1 MLTFRNRLLILLIGL
16 VLGAQTVTFLT
27 ALARTSATERR
38 RADAQLE
45 AGAQIARKLI
55 DYRERQLANAVAVL
69 AADYGLKE
77 AVGSADK
84 ATVSSALGNHA
95 TRVGADL
102 TVAFNLDGSV
112 IATGEGTRPIDTALA
127 RALVEQGEHSS
138 NAPRFVV
145 SGDDVYQVF
154 TAPVRAPD
162 EIARVALGFTV
173 NAALAREMHDLVG
186 VDVAF
191 MTDSTRGSLAAV
203 GATPAVVKFA
213 DGDYLAMR
221 TRLSTAQ
228 PNVDIALYKPM
239 TEVLA
244 PYRQLALNL
253 SLIFGATLAAAVTAG
268 VYLGRSA
275 ARPVQRMAEGAL
287 RVAAGD
293 YSTHVEAAGGLELA
307 NLAEAFNGMQAGIA
321 QREARLL
328 HLARHDDATGLPNR
342 RHAEEW
348 LAARLKTAGGA
359 HETAIVMLGVTNLQ
373 EMSAGLGS
381 GIADGMI
388 RHLSAQLARWQGEN
402 GLVARIDT
410 ARFVVLVDGTS
421 PNGLP
426 ALARAVRASAM
437 LPLQTAGVSLQAAVV
452 VGVARAPADSSNAVE
467 ALRCAEAAIEAAI
480 EMHQPIGF
488 FERADDEAQR
498 RRLKIG
504 VDLPDALA
512 RNALHLVYQPKLRL
526 ADRRCGSVEALVRW
540 QHPEFGNIPPS
551 EFVAIAERTGASA
564 ALTRW
569 VLGSALRQL
578 ATWHAAGLHMEVA
591 VNLSA
596 TDLVDPDLLEHILE
610 SLRKVHV
617 PADSLMLEITES
629 AFIHDGATASRNM
642 ELLRVAGVR
651 FSVDDFGTGYSSLS
665 QLRQLAVD
673 ELKIDQSFVRGLATN
688 AEDAAIIRAVIDLG
702 HGMGLRIVAEG
713 VEDDAQL
720 QRLADLGCDY
730 AQGYLISRPLPA
742 AELDP
747 LLRRAGLGSG
757 ETQTQT
763 ASLRVLEL
771 RRLKS

>member
-1 MLTFRNRLLILLIGL
+1 M
-16 VLGAQTVTFLT
+16 
-27 ALARTSATERR
+27 
-38 RADAQLE
+38 
-45 AGAQIARKLI
+45 
-55 DYRERQLANAVAVL
+55 
-69 AADYGLKE
+69 
-77 AVGSADK
+77 
-84 ATVSSALGNHA
+84 
-95 TRVGADL
+95 
-102 TVAFNLDGSV
+102 
-112 IATGEGTRPIDTALA
+112 
-127 RALVEQGEHSS
+127 
-138 NAPRFVV
+138 
-145 SGDDVYQVF
+145 
-154 TAPVRAPD
+154 
-162 EIARVALGFTV
+162 
-173 NAALAREMHDLVG
+173 
-186 VDVAF
+186 
-191 MTDSTRGSLAAV
+191 
-203 GATPAVVKFA
+203 
-213 DGDYLAMR
+213 
-221 TRLSTAQ
+221 
-228 PNVDIALYKPM
+228 
-239 TEVLA
+239 
-244 PYRQLALNL
+244 
-253 SLIFGATLAAAVTAG
+253 
-268 VYLGRSA
+268 
-275 ARPVQRMAEGAL
+275 

-293 YSTHVEAAGGLELA
+293 YSTHVEAAGGQELA
-307 NLAEAFNGMQAGIA
+307 NLADAFNGMQTGIA

-348 LAARLKTAGGA
+348 LAARLQSADGA
-359 HETAIVMLGVTNLQ
+359 HEAAIIMLGVTNLQ

-388 RHLSAQLARWQGEN
+388 RHLSAQLARWQGED

-421 PNGLP
+421 VECACPHWRGP
-426 ALARAVRASAM
+426 CAPVRCCRCRPPVFPCRPRWWWAWRAR
-437 LPLQTAGVSLQAAVV
+437 PPTA
-452 VGVARAPADSSNAVE
+452 RNAVE

-480 EMHQPIGF
+480 EAHQPIGF

-504 VDLPDALA
+504 VDLPAALA
-512 RNALHLVYQPKLRL
+512 RDALHLVYQPKLRL
-526 ADRRCGSVEALVRW
+526 SDRRCGSVEALVRW

-688 AEDAAIIRAVIDLG
+688 TEDAAIIRAVIDLG

-747 LLRRAGLGSG
+747 LLRRSGLGSG
-757 ETQTQT
+757 DTQTQT

>member
-540 QHPEFGNIPPS
+540 P
-551 EFVAIAERTGASA
+551 
-564 ALTRW
+564 
-569 VLGSALRQL
+569 
-578 ATWHAAGLHMEVA
+578 
-591 VNLSA
+591 
-596 TDLVDPDLLEHILE
+596 
-610 SLRKVHV
+610 
-617 PADSLMLEITES
+617 
-629 AFIHDGATASRNM
+629 
-642 ELLRVAGVR
+642 
-651 FSVDDFGTGYSSLS
+651 
-665 QLRQLAVD
+665 
-673 ELKIDQSFVRGLATN
+673 
-688 AEDAAIIRAVIDLG
+688 
-702 HGMGLRIVAEG
+702 
-713 VEDDAQL
+713 
-720 QRLADLGCDY
+720 
-730 AQGYLISRPLPA
+730 
-742 AELDP
+742 
-747 LLRRAGLGSG
+747 
-757 ETQTQT
+757 
-763 ASLRVLEL
+763 
-771 RRLKS
+771 

>member
-16 VLGAQTVTFLT
+16 VIGAQTVTFVT
-27 ALARTSATERR
+27 ALARTSASETQ
-38 RADAQLE
+38 RANAQL
-45 AGAQIARKLI
+45 ASGAQIARKLI

-77 AVGSADK
+77 AVGSGDK
-84 ATVSSALGNHA
+84 ATLASALGNHA
-95 TRVGADL
+95 ARVDAQL
-102 TVAFNLDGSV
+102 TVAFDLDGAV
-112 IATGEGTRPIDTALA
+112 IATGEGTRPIDAALA
-127 RALVEQGEHSS
+127 KALIEQGEHSS
-138 NAPRFVV
+138 SAPRFVV
-145 SGDDVYQVF
+145 SGNDVYQVF
-154 TAPVRAPD
+154 MAPVRAPD
-162 EIARVALGFTV
+162 EIARVALGFIV
-173 NAALAREMHDLVG
+173 NDALAKEMHDLVG

-191 MTDSTRGSLAAV
+191 MTDTTRGALASV
-203 GATPAVVKFA
+203 GATPTVVKLA
-213 DGDYLAMR
+213 TGDYLAIR

-228 PNVDIALYKPM
+228 PNVDIALFKPM
-239 TEVLA
+239 TEVRA

-253 SLIFGATLAAAVTAG
+253 SLIFGVTLAAAVVAG
-268 VYLGRSA
+268 IYLGRSA

-293 YSTHVEAAGGLELA
+293 YSTHVEAAGGQELA
-307 NLAEAFNGMQAGIA
+307 NLAEAFNGMQTGIA

-348 LAARLKTAGGA
+348 LAARLQSAGV
-359 HETAIVMLGVTNLQ
+359 HEAAIIMLGVTNLQ

-381 GIADGMI
+381 GIADEMI
-388 RHLSAQLARWQGEN
+388 RHLTAQLARWQGEN
-402 GLVARIDT
+402 GLVARMDT

-421 PNGLP
+421 PNALP
-426 ALARAVRASAM
+426 ALARSVRASAL

-452 VGVARAPADSSNAVE
+452 VGVARAPTDSSNAVE
-467 ALRCAEAAIEAAI
+467 VLRCAEAAIEAAI
-480 EMHQPIGF
+480 EAHLPIGF

-512 RNALHLVYQPKLRL
+512 RDALHLVYQPKLRL
-526 ADRRCGSVEALVRW
+526 SDRRCGSVEALVRW

-569 VLGSALRQL
+569 VLGSALQQL
-578 ATWHAAGLHMEVA
+578 AKWHAAGLHMEVA

-713 VEDDAQL
+713 VEDAAQL
-720 QRLADLGCDY
+720 RRLVDLGCDY
-730 AQGYLISRPLPA
+730 AQGYLISRPQPA
-742 AELDP
+742 AELEP
-747 LLRRAGLGSG
+747 LLRSAGVVTG
-757 ETQTQT
+757 ETQQT

>member
-1 MLTFRNRLLILLIGL
+1 M
-16 VLGAQTVTFLT
+16 
-27 ALARTSATERR
+27 
-38 RADAQLE
+38 
-45 AGAQIARKLI
+45 
-55 DYRERQLANAVAVL
+55 
-69 AADYGLKE
+69 
-77 AVGSADK
+77 
-84 ATVSSALGNHA
+84 
-95 TRVGADL
+95 RVGADL
-102 TVAFNLDGSV
+102 TVAFNLDGAV
-112 IATGEGTRPIDTALA
+112 IATGEGTRTIDAALA
-127 RALVEQGEHSS
+127 KALMEQGEHKS
-138 NAPRFVV
+138 NAPRFIV
-145 SGDDVYQVF
+145 SGGDVYQVF
-154 TAPVRAPD
+154 MAPVRAPD

-173 NAALAREMHDLVG
+173 NAALAREMRDLVG

-191 MTDSTRGSLAAV
+191 MTDSTRGSLAAI
-203 GATPAVVKFA
+203 GATPTVVQFDA
-213 DGDYLAMR
+213 GEYLAIR

-244 PYRQLALNL
+244 PYRQLAFNL
-253 SLIFGATLAAAVTAG
+253 SLIFGVTLAAAIVAG
-268 VYLGRSA
+268 IYLGRSA

-293 YSTHVEAAGGLELA
+293 YSTQVEAAGGQELA

-348 LAARLKTAGGA
+348 LAARLQTMDGTREA
-359 HETAIVMLGVTNLQ
+359 AIIMLGVTNLQ
-373 EMSAGLGS
+373 ELSAGLGS

-437 LPLQTAGVSLQAAVV
+437 LPLHTAGVSLQAAVV
-452 VGVARAPADSSNAVE
+452 VGVARAPTDSANAVE

-480 EMHQPIGF
+480 ESHQTIGF

-512 RNALHLVYQPKLRL
+512 HNVLRLVYQPKLRL
-526 ADRRCGSVEALVRW
+526 SDRRCPSAEALVRW
-540 QHPEFGNIPPS
+540 QHPELGNIPPS
-551 EFVAIAERTGASA
+551 EFVAIAERTGASG

-569 VLGSALRQL
+569 VLGSALQQL
-578 ATWHAAGLHMEVA
+578 AAWHAAGLHMEVA

-596 TDLVDPDLLEHILE
+596 SDLVDPDLLEHILE
-610 SLRKVHV
+610 SLRKVRV

-688 AEDAAIIRAVIDLG
+688 TEDAAIIRAVIDLG

-720 QRLADLGCDY
+720 SRLADLGCDY

-747 LLRRAGLGSG
+747 LLNRAGLGTG
-757 ETQTQT
+757 DTQAQT